1 MGIWRMAGRSA
12 EKDKAHY
19 WRPAG
24 LQGVDLLRLAESGHR
39 YPRHAHEGYAVGVVE
54 SGAHG
59 FSTRGQ
65 RWEAVP
71 GRVILVNPEDVHDGG
86 PADADGVYSYRMLY
100 LDPALLRA
108 IVSEAAG
115 QSVSAPFFP
124 SAVVDDPDLS
134 AGILTLHRALEI
146 ANSRLERDGCLME
159 AVLGMALRH
168 AGLRVVTK
176 PYQPESRPLGRALDY
191 LECHFAEDVSL
202 GALAELA
209 EVDRFQ
215 LLRQFRRRFGLTPHA
230 YQTLLRLR
238 CARSLLLDG
247 EPAASAA
254 IAAGFADQS
263 HMIRKFKAVYGV
275 TPGQYRGSLQ

>member
-1 MGIWRMAGRSA
+1 MAGRPT
-12 EKDKAHY
+12 EKNKAYY

-24 LQGVDLLRLAESGHR
+24 LGGVDLLRLAESRHR

-59 FSTRGQ
+59 FGARGQ

-86 PADADGVYSYRMLY
+86 PAGADGAYSYRMLY

-108 IVSEAAG
+108 IVSESAG
-115 QSVSAPFFP
+115 RSVPAPFFP

-134 AGILTLHRALEI
+134 AGILLLHRTLEI
-146 ANSRLERDGCLME
+146 ANSRLEQDGCLTE

-168 AGLRVVTK
+168 ANLQVVTE
-176 PYQPESRPLGRALDY
+176 PSRPERHPLGRALDY

-202 GALAELA
+202 GTLAELA
-209 EVDRFQ
+209 GLDRFR
-215 LLRQFRRRFGLTPHA
+215 LLRRFRRRFDLTPHA

-238 CARSLLLDG
+238 YTRSLLLDG